1 MNTQEN
7 DALIA
12 AEYVLGVVDE
22 VTRAQLT
29 QRLASDADFARQV
42 SGWQKAFS
50 GVDVT
55 TQDVTPSPEVWH
67 AIERDLNRNVLALRQ
82 KPGPLSWLG
91 WAIAAALAGVL
102 VFTYVSKPEQPLPMQ
117 PVAVLS
123 GAQPGQQFV
132 VSINKSASLIEVSA
146 LNVTLPEAKS
156 LQLWLIKGTDA
167 PRSLGLITRQ
177 ARNAFRLDT
186 ESLENQ
192 SVLAISLEPVGG
204 SKQAGPSGPVIFQ
217 GKISQL

>member
-7 DALIA
+7 DALLA
-12 AEYVLGVVDE
+12 AEYVLGVVDDA
-22 VTRAQLT
+22 TRAQLA

-42 SGWQKAFS
+42 VGWQKAFS

-55 TQDVTPSPEVWH
+55 TQDVTPAPEVWR
-67 AIERDLNRNVLALRQ
+67 AIERDLNVHVLPLRR
-82 KPGPLSWLG
+82 KPGPASWLG

-102 VFTYVSKPEQPLPMQ
+102 VFNYVNKPEQPLIMQ

-132 VSINKSASLIEVSA
+132 VSMSKSASMIEVSA

-177 ARNAFRLDT
+177 NRNAFRLSADAL
-186 ESLENQ
+186 ESP

>member
-22 VTRAQLT
+22 ITRVQLT
-29 QRLASDADFARQV
+29 QRLMSDADFARQV

-67 AIERDLNRNVLALRQ
+67 AIERDLNANVLPLRQ
-82 KPGPLSWLG
+82 KPGPVSWLG

-102 VFTYVSKPEQPLPMQ
+102 VFTYVSKPEQPLPML

-177 ARNAFRLDT
+177 ARNAFRLGT
-186 ESLENQ
+186 ESLDNQ